1 MCGFI
6 KLLIMKDYYKILE
19 IKDYT
24 CTKEIIKKKYHKL
37 SLKYH
42 PDKNNGD
49 KIYEEKF
56 KDINEAY
63 DILYNEES
71 RKIYDVQY
79 FFKDIDIT
87 EEDKEL
93 LLIYYNKIINSN
105 EYKLFKLLYNSI
117 PPKVKENIFNKF
129 KNKNSKLVKA
139 EKSIDIKELFE
150 DTFINLI
157 INKKDY
163 DNNILKI
170 VYIFSNKGIYYLYLR
185 KPSKK
190 IILDNDNC
198 NFTINFYIVN

>member
-1 MCGFI
+1 
-6 KLLIMKDYYKILE
+6 MKDYYKILE

-24 CTKEIIKKKYHKL
+24 CTEEIIKKKYHKL

-71 RKIYDVQY
+71 RKIYDIQY

-117 PPKVKENIFNKF
+117 PPKVKEDIFNKF

-170 VYIFSNKGIYYLYLR
+170 VYIFSNKGIYYLYL
-185 KPSKK
+185 
-190 IILDNDNC
+190 
-198 NFTINFYIVN
+198 